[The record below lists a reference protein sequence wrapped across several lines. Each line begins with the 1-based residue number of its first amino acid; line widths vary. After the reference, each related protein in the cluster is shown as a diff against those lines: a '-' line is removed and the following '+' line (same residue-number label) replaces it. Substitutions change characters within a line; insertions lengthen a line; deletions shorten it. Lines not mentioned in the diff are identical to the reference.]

1 MPRCETYF
9 ENKFNAVLPGFLWN
23 VFSKVNLIDNE
34 HCFEKCL
41 YLQILFKFD
50 KYMLLQFLIN
60 GLITGSIY
68 ALAALGFALV
78 YNTTRIFHLAYA
90 AVYMFAPYMLFT
102 FYVTMGIPFV
112 LSFIISVLLTMFLSV
127 SFEFSVYKPLSKNK
141 SSGEVILI
149 SSLGIM
155 IIVINVIAMFYGN
168 ETKIIVSSISNSISF
183 GNIIITYNQLWQF
196 SVSVILLVVF
206 FVLLGKSKFGQKA
219 RALRDDTELFM
230 VMGYNV
236 YGMRTLLFLLSGLFV
251 AVSSNLVAFD
261 VGMDPYVGLPMLLNA
276 LVALIISGVGKFEAP
291 VLGGFII
298 GLLQALTVFA
308 FSAQWQNAI
317 TFLLM
322 ILFLVFRPQGLLGE
336 KQRAV

>member
-1 MPRCETYF
+1 
-9 ENKFNAVLPGFLWN
+9 
-23 VFSKVNLIDNE
+23 
-34 HCFEKCL
+34 
-41 YLQILFKFD
+41 
-50 KYMLLQFLIN
+50 MLLQFLIN

-102 FYVTMGIPFV
+102 FYVTLGIPFV
-112 LSFIISVLLTMFLSV
+112 LSFIISVLFTMLLSL

-196 SVSVILLVVF
+196 SISVILLVVF
-206 FVLLGKSKFGQKA
+206 FVF
-219 RALRDDTELFM
+219 F
-230 VMGYNV
+230 
-236 YGMRTLLFLLSGLFV
+236 
-251 AVSSNLVAFD
+251 
-261 VGMDPYVGLPMLLNA
+261 
-276 LVALIISGVGKFEAP
+276 
-291 VLGGFII
+291 
-298 GLLQALTVFA
+298 
-308 FSAQWQNAI
+308 
-317 TFLLM
+317 LM
-322 ILFLVFRPQGLLGE
+322 IRRPPRSTLFPYTTLFRSPYRIRSM
-336 KQRAV
+336 K